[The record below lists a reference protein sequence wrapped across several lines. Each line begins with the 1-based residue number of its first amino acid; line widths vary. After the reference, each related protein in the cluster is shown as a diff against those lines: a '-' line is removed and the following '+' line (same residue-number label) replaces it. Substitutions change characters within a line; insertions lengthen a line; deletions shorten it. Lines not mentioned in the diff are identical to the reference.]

1 MADPSSSIATGV
13 MTGAG
18 ISLGGGMLMG
28 AQIDALMA
36 GLLAAIFVSI
46 WLQSIDS
53 RAKAASAVLF
63 SSLLAGY
70 GSPVLADWASK
81 TVIGLA
87 SSGPSL
93 RMLGALCIG
102 ALAPILVPVVMRRLA
117 QIIEVKTL

>member
-1 MADPSSSIATGV
+1 

-18 ISLGGGMLMG
+18 SSLSGGLLMG
-28 AQIDALMA
+28 AQVDALMA

-53 RAKAASAVLF
+53 RAKAAASVLF

-70 GSPVLADWASK
+70 GSPVLAAWASQS
-81 TVIGLA
+81 VSGLA
-87 SSGPSL
+87 GAGPGL

-102 ALAPILVPVVMRRLA
+102 ALSPILVPVVMRRLT
-117 QIIEVKTL
+117 QLIEVKTL